1 MTYFI
6 EVWDFGDIHYAGTLG
21 PVCSRWEIRL
31 TEVNHREVLHLCLDL
46 VQGFVHLH
54 ALWVPVVSEA
64 NTDDTVFFH
73 HDCLSGEG
81 QQGKGGTGKGRWGGE
96 VPGLRAILMGDWRTV
111 ST

>member
-1 MTYFI
+1 
-6 EVWDFGDIHYAGTLG
+6 
-21 PVCSRWEIRL
+21 
-31 TEVNHREVLHLCLDL
+31 
-46 VQGFVHLH
+46 
-54 ALWVPVVSEA
+54 LWVPVVSEA

-81 QQGKGGTGKGRWGGE
+81 QQGKGRGGWGGE